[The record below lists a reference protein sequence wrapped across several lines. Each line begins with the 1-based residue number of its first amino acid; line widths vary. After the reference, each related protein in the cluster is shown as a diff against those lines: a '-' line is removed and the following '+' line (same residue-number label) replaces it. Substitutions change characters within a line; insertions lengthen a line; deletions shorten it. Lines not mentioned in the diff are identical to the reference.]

1 MFHILVII
9 KDILQPV
16 SNLELPHPKT
26 QNRER
31 RNGPY
36 IKVSFS
42 DKYFSPPLVAHHNK
56 TAKPCKFFST
66 RKTCSEGNK
75 CRLYVLSMCYISFRS
90 NRHSIH
96 DVEKSKWARKADSQT
111 DGTTPSQL
119 PSTPRSL
126 QKELKTR
133 DYYPITWRVI
143 GGGVMMGGY
152 SKYPPS
158 VAVILLTNISQGYLA
173 RRSQQVTAQMAMI
186 AGWLMRLKCGP
197 LVSF

>member
-9 KDILQPV
+9 EDVLQPV

-31 RNGPY
+31 RNGLY
-36 IKVSFS
+36 IEVSFS

-75 CRLYVLSMCYISFRS
+75 CRLCVLSIYYISFRS

-96 DVEKSKWARKADSQT
+96 DVENSKWARKADSRT
-111 DGTTPSQL
+111 DGTAPSQL

-126 QKELKTR
+126 QEELKAR

-152 SKYPPS
+152 SKYS
-158 VAVILLTNISQGYLA
+158 T
-173 RRSQQVTAQMAMI
+173 
-186 AGWLMRLKCGP
+186 
-197 LVSF
+197 VSSSFFY